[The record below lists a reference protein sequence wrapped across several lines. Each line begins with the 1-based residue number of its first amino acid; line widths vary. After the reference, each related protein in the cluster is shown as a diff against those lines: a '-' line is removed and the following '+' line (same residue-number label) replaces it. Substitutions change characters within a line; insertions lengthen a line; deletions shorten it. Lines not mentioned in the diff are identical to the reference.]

1 MLERRVVVTGM
12 GVIAPLGCT
21 LKEFWDNTLAC
32 KSCIDRITSF
42 DPSEFATQIGGEV
55 RDFDP
60 AKWIEERELK
70 KIDRFAQFALAAAE
84 MAVKDASLD
93 LSKLDPLRVG
103 SVIGSGIGGFQ
114 EIEST
119 TRKLIEKGPG
129 RISPFF
135 IPKLMMNSA
144 SGYIAIKYGITGPN
158 FVVASACASA
168 NHAMGSAFY
177 LIKMN
182 NSDVMITGGAE
193 AAITPLGLG
202 GFCACKAL
210 STRNDDPKHASRPF
224 DKERDGFVLG
234 EGAGILIFEEYE
246 HAKRRGAQ
254 IHAEVLGFG
263 MTDDAYHITAP
274 REDGKAAAAAITQ
287 AIQQSR
293 LSPEDVSYINAHG
306 TSTYYNDISET
317 IAIKIALGE
326 HARKVGISSTKSQ
339 IGHLLGAT
347 AAVELV
353 ATILAIRDSIMPPTI
368 NYQFPDPLCDLD
380 YVPNEPREAAVN
392 VALSNSFGFGGHN
405 SVLAVGKLRNN

>member
-1 MLERRVVVTGM
+1 MRERRVVITGM
-12 GVIAPLGCT
+12 GTITSLGCT
-21 LKEFWDNTLAC
+21 VGEFWENTLAC
-32 KSCIDRITSF
+32 KTGIDKITAF
-42 DPSEFATQIGGEV
+42 DTSEFATQIGGEV
-55 RDFDP
+55 KDFDP
-60 AKWIEERELK
+60 SKWIEERELK
-70 KIDRFAQFALAAAE
+70 KIDRFAQFALAAAD
-84 MAVKDASLD
+84 MAIKDASLD
-93 LSKLDPLRVG
+93 LSKLDPMRVG

-119 TRKLIEKGPG
+119 TKKLIEKGPS

-144 SGYIAIKYGITGPN
+144 SGYIAIRYGITGPN

-168 NHAMGSAFY
+168 NHAMGSSFY

-193 AAITPLGLG
+193 AAITQLGLG

-234 EGAGILIFEEYE
+234 EGAGIFIFEEYE
-246 HAKRRGAQ
+246 HAKRRGAR

-287 AIQQSR
+287 AIEQAR
-293 LSPEDVSYINAHG
+293 VRPEEVSYINAHG

-326 HARKVGISSTKSQ
+326 HARKIGISSTKSQ
-339 IGHLLGAT
+339 IGHLLGAA

-353 ATILAIRDSIMPPTI
+353 ATVLAINHSIMPPTI

-380 YVPNEPREAAVN
+380 YVPNEPRECNIDVAV
-392 VALSNSFGFGGHN
+392 SNAFGFGGHN
-405 SVLAVGKLRNN
+405 SVLAVGKLRNT

>member
-1 MLERRVVVTGM
+1 MQERRVVITGI
-12 GVIAPLGCT
+12 GAITSLGCT
-21 LKEFWDNTLAC
+21 VGEFWENTLAC
-32 KSCIDRITSF
+32 KTGIDKIASF
-42 DPSEFATQIGGEV
+42 DTSEFATQIGGEV
-55 RDFDP
+55 KDFDP
-60 AKWIEERELK
+60 SKWIEERELK
-70 KIDRFAQFALAAAE
+70 KIDRFAQFALAAAD
-84 MAVKDASLD
+84 MAIKDASLD
-93 LSKLDPLRVG
+93 LSKLDPIRVG

-119 TRKLIEKGPG
+119 TRKLIEKGPS

-144 SGYIAIKYGITGPN
+144 SGYIAIRYGITGPN

-193 AAITPLGLG
+193 AAITQLGLG

-210 STRNDDPKHASRPF
+210 STRNDDPQHASRPF

-246 HAKRRGAQ
+246 HAKRRGAR

-287 AIQQSR
+287 AIEQAR
-293 LSPEDVSYINAHG
+293 VRPEEVSYINAHG

-317 IAIKIALGE
+317 VAIKIALGE
-326 HARKVGISSTKSQ
+326 HARKVGISSSKSQ
-339 IGHLLGAT
+339 IGHLLGAA
-347 AAVELV
+347 AAVELI
-353 ATILAIRDSIMPPTI
+353 ATVLAINNSIMPPTI

-380 YVPNEPREAAVN
+380 YVPNEPRESNVN
-392 VALSNSFGFGGHN
+392 VAISNSFGFGGHN
-405 SVLAVGKLRNN
+405 SVLAVGKLRNT

>member
-1 MLERRVVVTGM
+1 M
-12 GVIAPLGCT
+12 GVVSPLGCT
-21 LKEFWDNTLAC
+21 VKEFWENTLAC
-32 KSCIDRITSF
+32 KSGIDRIASF
-42 DPSEFATQIGGEV
+42 DPSEFSTQIGGEV
-55 RDFDP
+55 KDFDP
-60 AKWIEERELK
+60 SKWIEERELK

-84 MAVKDASLD
+84 MAIKDASLD
-93 LSKLDPLRVG
+93 LSKLDPARVG

-119 TRKLIEKGPG
+119 TRKLIEKGPS

-168 NHAMGSAFY
+168 NHAMGSSFY

-182 NSDVMITGGAE
+182 NSDIIITGGAE

-254 IHAEVLGFG
+254 IYAEVLGFG
-263 MTDDAYHITAP
+263 MSDDAYHITAP

-287 AIQQSR
+287 AIEQSR
-293 LSPEDVSYINAHG
+293 VRPEEVSYISAHG

-326 HARKVGISSTKSQ
+326 HARKVGVSSTKSQ
-339 IGHLLGAT
+339 IGHLLGA
-347 AAVELV
+347 AAAIELI
-353 ATILAIRDSIMPPTI
+353 ATILAIKHSIMPPTI

-380 YVPNEPREAAVN
+380 YVPNEPRESNIN
-392 VALSNSFGFGGHN
+392 VAISNSFGFGGHN
-405 SVLAVGKLRNN
+405 AVLAVGKLRNN

>member
-1 MLERRVVVTGM
+1 MLDRRVVITGM
-12 GVIAPLGCT
+12 GAITPLGCS

-32 KSCIDRITSF
+32 KSGVDRIASF
-42 DPSEFATQIGGEV
+42 DTSEFATQIGGEV
-55 RDFDP
+55 KDFDP
-60 AKWIEERELK
+60 TKWIEERELK

-84 MAVKDASLD
+84 MAVRDASLD

-103 SVIGSGIGGFQ
+103 SIIGSGIGGFQ

-119 TRKLIEKGPG
+119 TRKLIEKGPS

-144 SGYIAIKYGITGPN
+144 SGYIAIRYGITGPN

-177 LIKMN
+177 LIKMS

-193 AAITPLGLG
+193 AAITPLGVG

-210 STRNDDPKHASRPF
+210 STKNDDPKRASRPF

-234 EGAGILIFEEYE
+234 EGAGIVIFEEYE
-246 HAKRRGAQ
+246 HAKRRGAP
-254 IHAEVLGFG
+254 IYAEVLGFG

-274 REDGKAAAAAITQ
+274 REDGVAAAAAITQ
-287 AIQQSR
+287 AIEQAR
-293 LSPEDVSYINAHG
+293 ARPEEVSYINAHG

-326 HARKVGISSTKSQ
+326 HARKIGISSTKSQ
-339 IGHLLGAT
+339 IGHLLGAA

-353 ATILAIRDSIMPPTI
+353 ATVLAIKHSIMPPTI

-380 YVPNEPREAAVN
+380 YVPNEPRETAVN

>member
-1 MLERRVVVTGM
+1 M
-12 GVIAPLGCT
+12 GTITPLGCSV
-21 LKEFWDNTLAC
+21 KEFWENTLAC
-32 KSCIDRITSF
+32 KGGIDRIASF
-42 DPSEFATQIGGEV
+42 DPSEFQSQIGGEV
-55 RDFDP
+55 KDFDP
-60 AKWIEERELK
+60 SKWIEEREQK

-84 MAVKDASLD
+84 MAVQDAALD
-93 LSKLDPLRVG
+93 LSKLDPTRVG
-103 SVIGSGIGGFQ
+103 SIIGSGIGGFQ

-119 TRKLIEKGPG
+119 TRKLIEKGPS

-168 NHAMGSAFY
+168 SHAMGSAFY

-182 NSDVMITGGAE
+182 NSDIIITGGAE
-193 AAITPLGLG
+193 AAITPLGVG

-210 STRNDDPKHASRPF
+210 SCRNDDPGHASRPF

-234 EGAGILIFEEYE
+234 EGAGMLIFEEYE

-287 AIQQSR
+287 AIEQAGVR
-293 LSPEDVSYINAHG
+293 PEEVSYINAHG

-326 HARKVGISSTKSQ
+326 HARKVGVSSTKSQ
-339 IGHLLGAT
+339 IGHLLGGA

-353 ATILAIRDSIMPPTI
+353 ATVLAVKHNIMPPTI

-380 YVPNEPREAAVN
+380 YVPNEPRDALVN
-392 VALSNSFGFGGHN
+392 VAVSNSFGFGGHN

>member
-1 MLERRVVVTGM
+1 MQGRRVVITGM
-12 GVIAPLGCT
+12 GVVSPLGCT
-21 LKEFWDNTLAC
+21 VKEFWENTLAC
-32 KSCIDRITSF
+32 KSGIDRIASF
-42 DPSEFATQIGGEV
+42 DPSEFSTQIGGEV
-55 RDFDP
+55 KDFDP
-60 AKWIEERELK
+60 SKWIEERELK

-84 MAVKDASLD
+84 MAIKDASLD
-93 LSKLDPLRVG
+93 LSKLDPARVG

-119 TRKLIEKGPG
+119 TRKLIEKGPS

-168 NHAMGSAFY
+168 NHAMGSSFY

-182 NSDVMITGGAE
+182 NSDIIITGGAE

-254 IHAEVLGFG
+254 IYAEVLGFG
-263 MTDDAYHITAP
+263 MSDDAYHITAP

-287 AIQQSR
+287 AIEQSR
-293 LSPEDVSYINAHG
+293 VRPEEVSYISAHG

-339 IGHLLGAT
+339 IGHLLGA
-347 AAVELV
+347 AAAIELI
-353 ATILAIRDSIMPPTI
+353 ATILAIKHSIMPPTI

-380 YVPNEPREAAVN
+380 YVPNEPRESNIN
-392 VALSNSFGFGGHN
+392 VAISNSFGFGGHN
-405 SVLAVGKLRNN
+405 AVLAVGKLRNN

>member
-1 MLERRVVVTGM
+1 MQGRRVVITGM
-12 GVIAPLGCT
+12 GVVSPLGCT
-21 LKEFWDNTLAC
+21 VKEFWENTLAC
-32 KSCIDRITSF
+32 KSGIDRIASF
-42 DPSEFATQIGGEV
+42 DPSEFSTQIGGEV
-55 RDFDP
+55 KDFDP
-60 AKWIEERELK
+60 SKWIEERELK

-84 MAVKDASLD
+84 MAIKDASLD
-93 LSKLDPLRVG
+93 LSKLDPARVG

-119 TRKLIEKGPG
+119 TRKLIEKGPS

-168 NHAMGSAFY
+168 NHAMGSSFY

-182 NSDVMITGGAE
+182 NSDIIITGGAE

-254 IHAEVLGFG
+254 IYAEVLGFG
-263 MTDDAYHITAP
+263 MSDDAYHITAP

-287 AIQQSR
+287 AIEQSR
-293 LSPEDVSYINAHG
+293 VRPEEVSYISAHG

-326 HARKVGISSTKSQ
+326 HARKVGVSSTKSQ
-339 IGHLLGAT
+339 IGHLLGA
-347 AAVELV
+347 AAAIELI
-353 ATILAIRDSIMPPTI
+353 ATILAIKHSIMPPTI

-380 YVPNEPREAAVN
+380 YVPNEPRESNIN
-392 VALSNSFGFGGHN
+392 VAISNSFGFGGHN
-405 SVLAVGKLRNN
+405 AVLAVGKLRNN